1 MYYAFAKL
9 MALFWTA
16 VEAAVLVAVRRGHR
30 VASGGEE
37 RQRGEVIA
45 LGAGLA
51 AAGGL
56 LFLAEPLAGRFLD
69 LETRLPQA
77 LFRWALWNFFCTV
90 WVVLEGCIMIYVCR
104 LYRIL
109 RDSAVSFRRLGGGAG
124 CSGVW
129 LLAAGF
135 LGLFLLYQAGLLH
148 AVDRYGLEAGPV
160 VRVSLFYVRICGLFW
175 VLFEWVV
182 AVQGFRAYGLLK
194 RQGGP

>member
-16 VEAAVLVAVRRGHR
+16 VEAAILVAVRRGHR

-37 RQRGEVIA
+37 RQRGEVLA
-45 LGAGLA
+45 LGAGLLG
-51 AAGGL
+51 AGGL
-56 LFLAEPLAGRFLD
+56 LFLAEPLAGGVLD

-90 WVVLEGCIMIYVCR
+90 WVVLEGSIMIYVCC
-104 LYRIL
+104 LYRVL
-109 RDSAVSFRRLGGGAG
+109 RASAASSERPVAGGGF
-124 CSGVW
+124 SGVW

-135 LGLFLLYQAGLLH
+135 LGLYLLYQAGLLH
-148 AVDRYGLEAGPV
+148 AVGQYGLEAGPV

-175 VLFEWVV
+175 ILFEWVV